1 MYMRRQCRTTTKRV
15 GHVIQRPCTVF
26 EANDK
31 KLHAISFDYRR
42 CPEYEMRQT
51 AAGCQ
56 RLPQRTLARAPGV
69 QNVQMS
75 KCPASPL
82 VRPVRLSG
90 FGSGLSPP
98 ALSMPSSFV
107 RFDLHRFFIIDF
119 QLEGQKQK
127 NEIKKGLTENAQLA
141 IESQREEGVGEVDG
155 DGEAVVEVVVMVMV
169 ELEGLL
175 CPPKA
180 DDNLMKVAASIFKL
194 TESPQKL
201 ALAKDL
207 SQS

>member
-1 MYMRRQCRTTTKRV
+1 
-15 GHVIQRPCTVF
+15 
-26 EANDK
+26 
-31 KLHAISFDYRR
+31 
-42 CPEYEMRQT
+42 
-51 AAGCQ
+51 
-56 RLPQRTLARAPGV
+56 
-69 QNVQMS
+69 MS

-90 FGSGLSPP
+90 FRSGLSPLP
-98 ALSMPSSFV
+98 LSIASSFV

-141 IESQREEGVGEVDG
+141 IESQREGVGER
-155 DGEAVVEVVVMVMV
+155 EAVVEVVVLVDS
-169 ELEGLL
+169 EGLL
-175 CPPKA
+175 FPPKA